1 GIDPCARRAATALRN
16 HCGNVTLRS
25 GEDRLNRT
33 VATITHP
40 ALKVALKR
48 GDLRPSAIADALHT
62 AANDNMAVH
71 RHANSPR
78 FLWPAR
84 GLAVGTPACG
94 EPNPVRCHS
103 AAAAPRHYDFHVA
116 RPRYTSRTVTR
127 DIDESAPSLAA
138 SNNWQPFRPIKSGR
152 DILPSVKCDAIARR
166 EPPEK
171 PVHAATG
178 MRRNRGVTIR
188 GDDEAVAFKTG
199 NSNRDGVRRM
209 LTHDRAMHVRA
220 IGEVQH

>member
-1 GIDPCARRAATALRN
+1 
-16 HCGNVTLRS
+16 
-25 GEDRLNRT
+25 
-33 VATITHP
+33 
-40 ALKVALKR
+40 
-48 GDLRPSAIADALHT
+48 
-62 AANDNMAVH
+62 M
-71 RHANSPR
+71 
-78 FLWPAR
+78 AR
-84 GLAVGTPACG
+84 GLWSLGQPALQG
-94 EPNPVRCHS
+94 SDIIRWQF
-103 AAAAPRHYDFHVA
+103 AIARARHYDFHVA
-116 RPRYTSRTVTR
+116 WPRYTSRTVTR

-171 PVHAATG
+171 PVHAAAG

-199 NSNRDGVRRM
+199 NSNRDGLRRM
-209 LTHDRAMHVRA
+209 LMHDRAMHVRA